1 LNIMD
6 AIDEQAERVTT
17 ASEPGATPIDSNLQ
31 EADQRLLEQEVDE
44 EAAEV
49 ERAVRVRRRRDMLQQ
64 ELEIV
69 AMEQQLDVLR
79 RARNAGYT
87 PVASAS
93 VDAGY
98 ENNSEARSV
107 AGSALESP
115 AYRRGTSSRPRLK
128 EPDTFKGKTL
138 KEARD
143 FIRSLELV
151 FALAPEAYS
160 SEREKILYGVMFLA
174 GEPRETWHQNHS
186 LQELDR
192 YGWEDFKSFVLDA
205 VEDPVN
211 RSLSTTVAYESARQ
225 GEGQTVQAF
234 ATELATLEEQMDAY
248 TPTQRTRHLL
258 AKLKPA
264 LRTAIITYHEVPK
277 RREDLVSLATR
288 LESAGRQGSSQ
299 VPPASTKRDAGTLP
313 SRNIKRYRPSG
324 GHSSAPKE
332 GSPTHAPSRPGAGG
346 SSLAGVQCYNCH
358 EYGHYSSS
366 CKKEKRDRGQSVR
379 KVSASAP
386 KAKKAP
392 EATEKPRE

>member
-1 LNIMD
+1 MD
-6 AIDEQAERVTT
+6 AIDEHVER
-17 ASEPGATPIDSNLQ
+17 ALDAGDPEATPIDSDLRDADLGLQ
-31 EADQRLLEQEVDE
+31 EEFDE

-49 ERAVRVRRRRDMLQQ
+49 AQAVRVRRRRDMLQQ
-64 ELEIV
+64 ELEIA

-87 PVASAS
+87 PIASANG
-93 VDAGY
+93 DGGY

-107 AGSALESP
+107 AGSALGNP
-115 AYRRGTSSRPRLK
+115 AARRGTSSRPRLK

-186 LQELDR
+186 LQELDS
-192 YGWEDFKSFVLDA
+192 YGWEDFRSFVLDA

-277 RREDLVSLATR
+277 KREDLVSLATR
-288 LESAGRQGSSQ
+288 LESAGRTGGSQ
-299 VPPASTKRDAGTLP
+299 VSLATTKRDAGTL
-313 SRNIKRYRPSG
+313 SNRNAKRYKPSG
-324 GHSSAPKE
+324 GHSGAPKV
-332 GSPTHAPSRPGAGG
+332 GSPTHAPSRQGAGG
-346 SSLAGVQCYNCH
+346 SNLAGIQCYNCH
-358 EYGHYSSS
+358 EYGHYSSG

-379 KVSASAP
+379 KVSGGAP
-386 KAKKAP
+386 KAKNAP
-392 EATEKPRE
+392 EATEKLRE